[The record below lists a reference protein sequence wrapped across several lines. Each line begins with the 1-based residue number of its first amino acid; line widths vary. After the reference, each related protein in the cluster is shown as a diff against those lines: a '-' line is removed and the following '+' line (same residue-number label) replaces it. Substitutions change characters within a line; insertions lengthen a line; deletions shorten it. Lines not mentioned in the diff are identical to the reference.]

1 MDPPGVMDLVDI
13 STIDLYTKSAY
24 DMQGNQQ
31 TKRDDRLIFLLGHA
45 RHRVYLRL
53 DQALL
58 ERVGITTAQS
68 GALFYL
74 KSNDG
79 CLPSQLGQGLKLDK
93 SAITGLVDRLE
104 KKRMIKRRNDPK
116 DRRAIRLYLT
126 SLGRDAAAKA
136 LPVVKQQNRA
146 IKKGFSPDEIEVFS
160 RVLRTAI
167 ERFGGET
174 GDKS

>member
-1 MDPPGVMDLVDI
+1 M
-13 STIDLYTKSAY
+13 
-24 DMQGNQQ
+24 
-31 TKRDDRLIFLLGHA
+31 KRDDRLIFLLGHA

-74 KSNDG
+74 QKDDG
-79 CLPSQLGQGLKLDK
+79 CLLSQMGQGLKLDK

-104 KKRMIKRRNDPK
+104 KKGMIERRNDPV

-126 SLGRDAAAKA
+126 RAGRDAAVEA
-136 LPVVKQQNRA
+136 LPVVKQLNRA
-146 IKKGFSPDEIEVFS
+146 IEKGFSREEIEVFS

-167 ERFGGET
+167 ERFGGKPE
-174 GDKS
+174 GRS

>member
-1 MDPPGVMDLVDI
+1 M
-13 STIDLYTKSAY
+13 
-24 DMQGNQQ
+24 
-31 TKRDDRLIFLLGHA
+31 KRDDRLIFLLGHA

-53 DQALL
+53 DQVLL

-74 KSNDG
+74 QKDDG
-79 CLPSQLGQGLKLDK
+79 CLLSQMGQGLKLDK

-104 KKRMIKRRNDPK
+104 KKAMIERRNDPR

-126 SLGRDAAAKA
+126 KAGRDAAAKA

-146 IKKGFSPDEIEVFS
+146 IKKGFSPEEIEVFS
-160 RVLRTAI
+160 RVLRAAI
-167 ERFGGET
+167 ERSGGKPES
-174 GDKS
+174 KS

>member
-1 MDPPGVMDLVDI
+1 MKP
-13 STIDLYTKSAY
+13 
-24 DMQGNQQ
+24 
-31 TKRDDRLIFLLGHA
+31 DDRLIFLLGHA

-53 DQALL
+53 DQTLL

-74 KSNDG
+74 KNNDG
-79 CLPSQLGQGLKLDK
+79 CLLSQMGRGLRLDK

-104 KKRMIKRRNDPK
+104 KKGMIERRNDPV

-126 SLGRDAAAKA
+126 RAGRDAAVEA
-136 LPVVKQQNRA
+136 LPVVKQLNRA
-146 IKKGFSPDEIEVFS
+146 IEKGFSREEIEVFS

-167 ERFGGET
+167 ERFGGKPE
-174 GDKS
+174 GRS

>member
-1 MDPPGVMDLVDI
+1 M
-13 STIDLYTKSAY
+13 
-24 DMQGNQQ
+24 
-31 TKRDDRLIFLLGHA
+31 KRDDRLIFLLGHA

-74 KSNDG
+74 QKDDG
-79 CLPSQLGQGLKLDK
+79 CLLSQMGQGLKLDK

-104 KKRMIKRRNDPK
+104 KKAMIERRDDPT

-126 SLGRDAAAKA
+126 KSGRDAAAKA

-146 IKKGFSPDEIEVFS
+146 IKKGFSPEEIEIFA
-160 RVLRTAI
+160 RVLRATI
-167 ERFGGET
+167 ERSGGKPQ
-174 GDKS
+174 GKS

>member
-1 MDPPGVMDLVDI
+1 M
-13 STIDLYTKSAY
+13 K
-24 DMQGNQQ
+24 Q
-31 TKRDDRLIFLLGHA
+31 DDRLIFLLGHA

-58 ERVGITTAQS
+58 QRVGITTAQS

-74 KSNDG
+74 KNNDG
-79 CLPSQLGQGLKLDK
+79 CLLSQMGQGLRLDK

-104 KKRMIKRRNDPK
+104 KKAMIERRNDPT

-126 SLGRDAAAKA
+126 KSGRDAAAKA

-146 IKKGFSPDEIEVFS
+146 IKKGFSPEEIESFA
-160 RVLRTAI
+160 RVLRATI
-167 ERFGGET
+167 ERFGGEPR
-174 GDKS
+174 GKS

>member
-1 MDPPGVMDLVDI
+1 M
-13 STIDLYTKSAY
+13 
-24 DMQGNQQ
+24 
-31 TKRDDRLIFLLGHA
+31 KRDDRLIFLLGHA

-58 ERVGITTAQS
+58 ERAGITTAQS

-74 KSNDG
+74 ENNDG
-79 CLPSQLGQGLKLDK
+79 CLLSQMGQGLRLDK

-104 KKRMIKRRNDPK
+104 KKAMIERRNDPT

-126 SLGRDAAAKA
+126 KSGRDAAAKA

-146 IKKGFSPDEIEVFS
+146 IKKGFSQEEIEIFA
-160 RVLRTAI
+160 RVLRATI
-167 ERFGGET
+167 ERSGGKPQ
-174 GDKS
+174 GKS

>member
-1 MDPPGVMDLVDI
+1 MKPDE
-13 STIDLYTKSAY
+13 
-24 DMQGNQQ
+24 
-31 TKRDDRLIFLLGHA
+31 RLIFLLGHA

-74 KSNDG
+74 KNNDG
-79 CLPSQLGQGLKLDK
+79 CLPSQMGQGLKLDK

-104 KKRMIKRRNDPK
+104 KKAMLERRNDPE

-126 SLGRDAAAKA
+126 KAGRDATAKA

-146 IKKGFSPDEIEVFS
+146 IKKGFSPEEIEIFS
-160 RVLRTAI
+160 RVLRTTI
-167 ERFGGET
+167 ERFGGKPE
-174 GDKS
+174 GKS